1 MRLSGDLWR
10 GNYAP
15 IPIFIVFL
23 AASFL
28 EVQRQLLHEELLE
41 EDPNAAKPTLGD
53 VKRRYEKTARR
64 LFIKSVVDYVRQG
77 LTLQNIYQRLR
88 A

>member
-1 MRLSGDLWR
+1 MKRQLCAYLMFFWR
-10 GNYAP
+10 P
-15 IPIFIVFL
+15 PF
-23 AASFL
+23 S
-28 EVQRQLLHEELLE
+28 RQLLHEELLE